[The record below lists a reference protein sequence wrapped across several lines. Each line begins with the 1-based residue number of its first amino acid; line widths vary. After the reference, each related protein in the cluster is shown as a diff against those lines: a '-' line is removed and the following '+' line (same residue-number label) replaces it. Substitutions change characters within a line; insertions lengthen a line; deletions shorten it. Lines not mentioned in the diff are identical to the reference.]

1 MVIKLVSTIL
11 CPRCKTKNS
20 KKAVVCYKC
29 QATLKQH
36 KKPSILSSNPKSKI
50 DLKIILIGITI
61 FVASNVLILST
72 APDYAFMISG
82 FATLLYLY
90 FAFKDS
96 TPKDTKQEMRSYGFK
111 VILNY
116 IIIVLLGIVAIYA
129 LGFV

>member
-1 MVIKLVSTIL
+1 MVSTIL

-29 QATLKQH
+29 NNTLKEH

-50 DLKIILIGITI
+50 DLKIIVVGITI

-96 TPKDTKQEMRSYGFK
+96 TPKNTKQEMRSYGFK

-116 IIIVLLGIVAIYA
+116 LIIVFLGIVALFT
-129 LGFV
+129 LGYV